1 MYFKET
7 NHAQSGSVHIVEGYL
22 TLQGKDL
29 SQGEEKNII
38 LFSGDGWAKCNAQKD
53 TLDDKIG
60 YRIAAMRAEN
70 KALTSTYK
78 YLLKARASVIEKL
91 NNLNKCLD
99 KISGRSEALEEKIA
113 KLSGEGA

>member
-22 TLQGKDL
+22 TLVSKDL
-29 SQGEEKNII
+29 SVGEKKTII
-38 LFSGDGWAKCNAQKD
+38 FSGDGWAKCNAQKD
-53 TLDDKIG
+53 KLDDKIG

-70 KALTSTYK
+70 KALTNTYK
-78 YLLKARASVIEKL
+78 WLLKARAELVAEL
-91 NNLNKCLD
+91 NRLDKCRD
-99 KISGRSEALEEKIA
+99 KISERSEALEEKIA